1 MQFNITSEKIL
12 VFWLVF
18 ARLSGLMMSVPI
30 LSSSSVPIQIKLAAS
45 LFFSLII
52 FPLINYNTQ
61 VLSLSTHWILYT
73 LTIGK
78 EIIIGLSLGY
88 IINFLFV
95 GIQLAGQIIDFQMG
109 FGMARV
115 IDPQSRVQ
123 TSLTSQFSNILAIM
137 IFLGINAHYALLKA
151 MVESFNLIPLYVSSL
166 HPQFF
171 HSIVTLAG
179 NIFAISLKAGAPII
193 IVLLLVQISIGIMN
207 RIIPQMNIFMVSL
220 PLKIGIGLLMISL
233 VMPYFLHFLV
243 ELFGNSYQN
252 LLFILKIA
260 GG

>member
-1 MQFNITSEKIL
+1 MQFNITPEKIL

-18 ARLSGLMMSVPI
+18 ARLSGLMMSAPI

-61 VLSLSTHWILYT
+61 ALSLSTHWILYT

-88 IINFLFV
+88 IIKFLFT

-115 IDPQSRVQ
+115 IDPQSGTQ
-123 TSLTSQFSNILAIM
+123 TLLTSQFGNILAMM

-151 MVESFNLIPLYVSSL
+151 VVESFTLIPLYVSSL

-179 NIFAISLKAGAPII
+179 NIFTISLKAGAPII
-193 IVLLLVQISIGIMN
+193 IVLLLVQIAIGIMN

-220 PLKIGIGLLMISL
+220 PLKIGIGLLTMGL
-233 VMPYFLHFLV
+233 VMPYFLHFFAG
-243 ELFGNSYQN
+243 LFGSLYQN
-252 LLFILKIA
+252 LLFVIKIA